1 MKLKKLEI
9 YGFKSFA
16 ERTEVI
22 FNGGIT
28 GIVGPNGSGKSNIG
42 DAVKWVLG
50 EQNPRELRGGSM
62 QDIIFNGT
70 EKRKKL
76 AYAEVTLIFDNEDG
90 SLKTNYAEVAVT
102 RRLYRNGD
110 SEYFLNKTTCRLK
123 DIKELFYD
131 TGVGKDGYSN
141 IVQGRIDDILSNKS
155 EDRREVFE
163 EAAGI
168 SMFRVR
174 KEEAERK
181 LNRTLENLDRV
192 KDLLEELGGRIEPL
206 HEQAQSALKYQ
217 ELSGRLKTLEMNI
230 FLLKQDKLA
239 LRMRE
244 LNDTCEQLRDALL
257 RHEAKLQE
265 NSRERAAIDEAVQR
279 LDDAISQARA
289 ESRMRTEEL
298 HQLESAR
305 DRMQQRREMLEG
317 EVRRLEEDAQSRRD
331 RLEEI
336 DALAQ
341 KGEGED
347 ESAQAALRAAQA
359 ELEAAE
365 LEADEASLRADE
377 AETALDKHKAD
388 ILTAVN
394 RLSDARNTQTQK
406 QTMCAQ
412 MEEYLARLK
421 ENETELSAQG
431 ETLRRQHEDALAG
444 QEQALAELDEARAE
458 AQRLEAD
465 VRALAQE
472 SEEKARRMQQLAMD
486 MQSARGRLRTLTEMA
501 RDMDGYANAVKR
513 ALQYAAGDPTV
524 CGVVAQL
531 MQVPKELE
539 VALDAVLGGSLQNI
553 VTQDDVTAKRMIEYL
568 KRADAGRATFL
579 PLNTVRTYS
588 LSSEE
593 RRVLSM
599 PGCLGVASE
608 LVHYDQKYRPVM
620 ENLLGRTVVA
630 QNLDAALPIMRAGRY
645 AFRLVTLDG
654 QVMHSGGSMTG
665 GSMKGKTTNFLSRER
680 EIKELTA
687 KLKEDERALNAL
699 REDTAAMQTRQA
711 EAKRLRNEAM
721 EAMHQQEIAV
731 AREQE
736 HVFNASS
743 ELQAQE
749 QRLQKTQAA
758 ILQLNESIAE
768 IRQDLISLTQ
778 GTEDAAVD
786 REALDQRTEELQG
799 ALRTAREL
807 ADSLREKVTQQKLR
821 YAELEHSI
829 ETLRRDKARWSEE
842 KESLQGALARIEQKV
857 LSQKAEAREALRQA
871 EELAAAV
878 EEQSGASREADAE
891 TDRLE
896 RQRQEQLDR
905 QRALVQEN
913 EATHDQHTRDGD
925 TLHRTEL
932 LYSRAESEQ
941 NALAEHMWNTY
952 EATLATAEEYRL
964 PEGEFFLTSGE
975 RDANALRKEIREL
988 GPINAHAVEEYAQT
1002 KERFDDMSR
1011 QKEDMEKAEADLRS
1025 LIKRLLSQMEKQFV
1039 TEFDKL
1045 NTNFKE
1051 TFVRLFGG
1059 GMAELKLTDPEEPL
1073 TCGIEVVAQ
1082 PPGKKL
1088 QLLSLLS
1095 GGERALTAIA
1105 ILFAML
1111 KVKPSP
1117 FCILDEIEAAL
1128 DDANISYFADYLVEF
1143 AKTTQFVVVT
1153 HRKGTMERCDSL
1165 YGVAMEEKG
1174 VSSMVSVNLENYKE

>member
-1 MKLKKLEI
+1 MRLKKLEI

-16 ERTEVI
+16 QRTEVI

-62 QDIIFNGT
+62 QDVIFNGT

-76 AYAEVTLIFDNEDG
+76 AYAEVTLVFDNEDG
-90 SLKTNYAEVAVT
+90 ALKTKFTEVAVT

-110 SEYFLNKTTCRLK
+110 SEYYLNKTACRLK

-131 TGVGKDGYSN
+131 TGIGKDGYSN
-141 IVQGRIDDILSNKS
+141 IGQGRIDDILSNKS

-168 SMFRVR
+168 STFRVR

-181 LNRTLENLDRV
+181 LTRTLENLDRV

-230 FLLKQDKLA
+230 FLLKQDKLSA
-239 LRMRE
+239 RMQE
-244 LNDTCEQLRDALL
+244 LNETCETLRDALL
-257 RHEAKLQE
+257 QHEARLAE
-265 NSRERAAIDEAVQR
+265 NSRERAAIDTAVQR
-279 LDDAISQARA
+279 LDDEISQARA
-289 ESRMRTEEL
+289 ESRLRTEEM
-298 HQLESAR
+298 HQLETAR
-305 DRMQQRREMLEG
+305 DRMQQKRENLEA
-317 EVRRLEEDAQSRRD
+317 EVRRLSEDAQSRRD
-331 RLEEI
+331 RLRELERLTEQG
-336 DALAQ
+336 D
-341 KGEGED
+341 GED
-347 ESAQAALRAAQA
+347 QAARLSLENARK
-359 ELEAAE
+359 ELEGLE
-365 LEADEASLRADE
+365 QEADEASLRADM
-377 AETALDKHKAD
+377 AERDLDKHKAD

-394 RLSDARNTQTQK
+394 RLSDVRNTQTQK
-406 QTMCAQ
+406 ETMCAQ
-412 MEEYLARLK
+412 MEEYLTRLR
-421 ENETELSAQG
+421 ENEAELNSQG
-431 ETLRRQHEDALAG
+431 AALQTQYDDALEM
-444 QEQALAELDEARAE
+444 QKREQQTLDEARTE

-465 VRALAQE
+465 VRALAAE
-472 SEEKARRMQQLAMD
+472 NEEKNQRMQQLAMEL
-486 MQSARGRLRTLTEMA
+486 QSGRGRLKTLTEMA

-513 ALQYAAGDPTV
+513 ALQYAQNDPRV

-531 MQVPKELE
+531 MQVPREME
-539 VALDAVLGGSLQNI
+539 TAMDAVLGGSLQNI
-553 VTQDDVTAKRMIEYL
+553 VTQDDVTAKGLIEYL
-568 KRADAGRATFL
+568 KRAEAGRATFL
-579 PLNTVRTYS
+579 PLNTVRSYS
-588 LSSEE
+588 LSNEE

-608 LVHYDQKYRPVM
+608 LVTYDQKYRPVM

-665 GSMKGKTTNFLSRER
+665 GSMRGKTTNFLSRER

-687 KLKEDERALNAL
+687 RLQDEEKTLNDL
-699 REDTAAMQTRQA
+699 RGGVAQMQARQS

-743 ELQAQE
+743 ELQAHI
-749 QRLQKTQAA
+749 QRLEKTQAA
-758 ILQLNESIAE
+758 ILQLTESIAE
-768 IRQDLISLTQ
+768 IRADLAQLSQ
-778 GTEDAAVD
+778 GTQDAAVD
-786 REALDQRTEELQG
+786 REALDRRTEELQA
-799 ALRTAREL
+799 ALRAAREE
-807 ADSLREKVTQQKLR
+807 ADGLRERVTQQKLHF
-821 YAELEHSI
+821 AELEHGI
-829 ETLRRDKARWSEE
+829 ETLRRDKARWQEERENLLRALERIEE
-842 KESLQGALARIEQKV
+842 KALAQ
-857 LSQKAEAREALRQA
+857 QREAEEAARQ
-871 EELAAAV
+871 EQELTAAASDQT
-878 EEQSGASREADAE
+878 ERTKSADAE
-891 TDRLE
+891 TDQLE
-896 RQRQEQLDR
+896 QKRQAELER
-905 QRALVQEN
+905 QRALVQES
-913 EATHDQHTRDGD
+913 EQLHDQHTRDGD
-925 TLHRTEL
+925 QLHRTEL
-932 LYSRAESEQ
+932 LYSKAENEQ
-941 NALAEHMWNTY
+941 NSLAEHMWNTY

-975 RDANALRKEIREL
+975 RDANGLRREIREL

-1025 LIKRLLSQMEKQFV
+1025 LIKRLLGQMERQFV

-1045 NTNFKE
+1045 NTNFQG

-1059 GMAELKLTDPEEPL
+1059 GQAELKLTDPENPL
-1073 TCGIEVVAQ
+1073 DCGIEVVAQ

-1111 KVKPSP
+1111 KVKPTP

-1128 DDANISYFADYLVEF
+1128 DEANIGYFADYLVEF

-1174 VSSMVSVNLENYKE
+1174 VSSMVSVNLENYH